1 MFASGRYHDIFLSMA
16 PSMRYLYLQEEC
28 NQKTKIWPLYPS
40 LVSLQPTIRRWS
52 STVRVPRTWRT
63 PSASTEWASIGT
75 CWQWL
80 WHVLSQ
86 CRKQRSDHL
95 NTVVVVK
102 RTWHHYGG
110 LTSFN
115 EAETAAK
122 RVEAQLK
129 IWRSSCDISLAP
141 MVPNHPFH
149 NISTDHRYHWGS
161 AHLFGESEGH
171 YC

>member
-1 MFASGRYHDIFLSMA
+1 MA
-16 PSMRYLYLQEEC
+16 PLMRYLYLQEEC

-40 LVSLQPTIRRWS
+40 LVSLQPTIQCWS
-52 STVRVPRTWRT
+52 GTVRVPRTWRIV
-63 PSASTEWASIGT
+63 SAPTEWASIGT

-86 CRKQRSDHL
+86 CRKEWSDHL
-95 NTVVVVK
+95 NTVVVVE
-102 RTWHHYGG
+102 RTWHQYGG

-122 RVEAQLK
+122 RVEAQLM
-129 IWRSSCDISLAP
+129 IWRSSCDVPPEP

-149 NISTDHRYHWGS
+149 DISKDHRYSDLIEDQLTSCGS
-161 AHLFGESEGH
+161 LKDTTVRTLKLLSDL
-171 YC
+171 